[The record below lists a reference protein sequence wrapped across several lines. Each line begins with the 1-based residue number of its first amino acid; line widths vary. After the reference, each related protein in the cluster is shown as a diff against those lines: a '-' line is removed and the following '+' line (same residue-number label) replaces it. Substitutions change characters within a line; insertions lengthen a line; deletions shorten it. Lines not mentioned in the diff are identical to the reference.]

1 MKKERWVV
9 SAKRADFQ
17 AIADRFGIDPVIAR
31 LIRNRDVTGEKEI
44 EEYLFGDLEQL
55 HDPLL
60 MKDMERA
67 ADLIAEKIREK
78 KPIRIIGDYD
88 IDGVTA
94 TYILLTGLKDLG
106 ADVDVRIPDR
116 IADGYGLNEHLVQF
130 AADEGRDMIVTCDN
144 GIAAGSQIRLAK
156 ELGMTVVVTDH
167 HEVPFEED
175 ENGERRYILPPAD
188 AVVNPKQK
196 DCSYPFPGL
205 CGAAVAWKLIQT
217 MEAKAGIPKEHS
229 FRFLEFVAIATIGD
243 VMDLQGENRIFVKAG
258 LRALHKT
265 QNLGLQELIRVQ
277 GIEAENVTPYHI
289 GFVLGPCIN
298 ASGRLDTAEH
308 SLKLLCAKTRE
319 EAAKLAGDLKDLNES
334 RKELTRQGEA
344 KAIELVETSPLQ
356 NDKVLV
362 VYLPDCHESLA
373 GIIAGRLREH
383 FHKPSFVLTRS
394 EEGVKGSGRSIE
406 AYSMYEEL
414 CKCKELMTKFGGHP
428 KAGGFSLRPEDVET
442 FRQMVYAYCRECYPK
457 MPEYSVSADMEITGD
472 CLTVEQVTEL
482 MKLEPCG
489 EGNRKPVFLLRN
501 CTVQSK
507 RALKE
512 GKFTSMELRTGG
524 AVLKAISFAMP
535 FAKCFADIG
544 SSVDVLATVELNEFR
559 GNTSAELRIIEMRPA
574 GFREDRFFA
583 ALRTYEEISRGEGCD
598 KRLAPRVIPDRPA
611 LMSVYD
617 LIRAHGGSMSAE
629 EMCVYGGGDLNY
641 CMLRIALDAF
651 SEAGMAQVSADG
663 GSVTLIPV
671 NTKTDLMATGVISR
685 LRQSLTA

>member
-1 MKKERWVV
+1 MKKWLCAAAPAADNEITQQFGELLGGVMLSRGIT
-9 SAKRADFQ
+9 SLDRAREF
-17 AIADRFGIDPVIAR
+17 FGCSS
-31 LIRNRDVTGEKEI
+31 LS
-44 EEYLFGDLEQL
+44 
-55 HDPLL
+55 DPLL
-60 MKDMERA
+60 IKDMEA
-67 ADLIAEKIREK
+67 AVEVIRGALDEGKKITVF
-78 KPIRIIGDYD
+78 GDYD
-88 IDGVTA
+88 CDGITSTA
-94 TYILLTGLKDLG
+94 MLYGYLNAMG
-106 ADVDVRIPDR
+106 AEADYYIPDR
-116 IADGYGLNEHLVQF
+116 SEGYGMNLEALKRILDSGTELIITV
-130 AADEGRDMIVTCDN
+130 DN
-144 GIAAGSQIRLAK
+144 GISAVEEAK
-156 ELGMTVVVTDH
+156 YIAERGAQLVITDH
-167 HEVPFEED
+167 HQPPQELPVCEACVDPHRADDNSPFKE
-175 ENGERRYILPPAD
+175 
-188 AVVNPKQK
+188 
-196 DCSYPFPGL
+196 L
-205 CGAAVAWKLIQT
+205 CGAGV
-217 MEAKAGIPKEHS
+217 
-229 FRFLEFVAIATIGD
+229 V
-243 VMDLQGENRIFVKAG
+243 
-258 LRALHKT
+258 
-265 QNLGLQELIRVQ
+265 
-277 GIEAENVTPYHI
+277 
-289 GFVLGPCIN
+289 
-298 ASGRLDTAEH
+298 
-308 SLKLLCAKTRE
+308 LKLLCALEEDEDFVLEQYADLAAVGTVADVMPLIGENRFIVRRGLENIHSSQNQGLDKLIRSAGIDPARVDSTSIAFSIAPRINAVGRIARADRAVELLLTESPEQAGLISEELALCNSQRTAEETRIME
-319 EAAKLAGDLKDLNES
+319 EAAQQIEQ
-334 RKELTRQGEA
+334 RPELLRER
-344 KAIELVETSPLQ
+344 
-356 NDKVLV
+356 VLV
-362 VYLPDCHESLA
+362 VSGEGWKHGVIGLVCAKLLNKYGKPVLVISVENGEARGSA
-373 GIIAGRLREH
+373 RGIDGFSIYKLLEGCSR
-383 FHKPSFVLTRS
+383 VL
-394 EEGVKGSGRSIE
+394 
-406 AYSMYEEL
+406 
-414 CKCKELMTKFGGHP
+414 TKFGGHP

-524 AVLKAISFAMP
+524 TVLKAISFAMP

>member
-1 MKKERWVV
+1 MKKWLCAAAPAADNEITQQFGELLGGVMLSRGIT
-9 SAKRADFQ
+9 SLDRAREF
-17 AIADRFGIDPVIAR
+17 FGCSS
-31 LIRNRDVTGEKEI
+31 LS
-44 EEYLFGDLEQL
+44 
-55 HDPLL
+55 DPLL
-60 MKDMERA
+60 IKDMEA
-67 ADLIAEKIREK
+67 AVEVIRGALDEGKKITVF
-78 KPIRIIGDYD
+78 GDYD
-88 IDGVTA
+88 CDGITSTA
-94 TYILLTGLKDLG
+94 MLYGYLNAMG
-106 ADVDVRIPDR
+106 AEADYYIPDR
-116 IADGYGLNEHLVQF
+116 SEGYGMNLEALKHILDSGTELIITV
-130 AADEGRDMIVTCDN
+130 DN
-144 GIAAGSQIRLAK
+144 GISAVEEAK
-156 ELGMTVVVTDH
+156 YIAERGAQLVITDH
-167 HEVPFEED
+167 HQPPQELPVCEACVDPHRADDNSPFKE
-175 ENGERRYILPPAD
+175 
-188 AVVNPKQK
+188 
-196 DCSYPFPGL
+196 L
-205 CGAAVAWKLIQT
+205 CGAGV
-217 MEAKAGIPKEHS
+217 
-229 FRFLEFVAIATIGD
+229 V
-243 VMDLQGENRIFVKAG
+243 
-258 LRALHKT
+258 
-265 QNLGLQELIRVQ
+265 
-277 GIEAENVTPYHI
+277 
-289 GFVLGPCIN
+289 
-298 ASGRLDTAEH
+298 
-308 SLKLLCAKTRE
+308 LKLLCALEEDEDFVLEQYADLAAVGTVADVMPLIGENRFIVRRGLENIHSSQNQGLDKLIRSAGIEPGRVDSTSIAFSIAPRINAVGRIARADRAVELLLTESPEQAGLISEELALCNSQRTAEETRIME
-319 EAAKLAGDLKDLNES
+319 EAAQQIEQ
-334 RKELTRQGEA
+334 RPELLRER
-344 KAIELVETSPLQ
+344 
-356 NDKVLV
+356 VLV
-362 VYLPDCHESLA
+362 VSGEGWKHGVIGLVCAKLLNKYGKPVLVISVENGEARGSA
-373 GIIAGRLREH
+373 RGIDGFSIYKLLEGCSR
-383 FHKPSFVLTRS
+383 VL
-394 EEGVKGSGRSIE
+394 
-406 AYSMYEEL
+406 
-414 CKCKELMTKFGGHP
+414 TKFGGHP

>member
-1 MKKERWVV
+1 MKKWLCAAAPAADNEITQQFGELLGGVMLSRGIT
-9 SAKRADFQ
+9 SLDRAREF
-17 AIADRFGIDPVIAR
+17 FGCSS
-31 LIRNRDVTGEKEI
+31 LS
-44 EEYLFGDLEQL
+44 
-55 HDPLL
+55 DPLL
-60 MKDMERA
+60 IKDMEA
-67 ADLIAEKIREK
+67 AVEVIRGALDEGKKITVF
-78 KPIRIIGDYD
+78 GDYD
-88 IDGVTA
+88 CDGITSTA
-94 TYILLTGLKDLG
+94 MLYGYLNAMG
-106 ADVDVRIPDR
+106 AEADYYIPDR
-116 IADGYGLNEHLVQF
+116 SEGYGMNLEALKHILDSGTELIITV
-130 AADEGRDMIVTCDN
+130 DN
-144 GIAAGSQIRLAK
+144 GISAVEEAK
-156 ELGMTVVVTDH
+156 YIAERGAQLVITDH
-167 HEVPFEED
+167 HQPPQELPVCEACVDPHRADDNSPFKE
-175 ENGERRYILPPAD
+175 
-188 AVVNPKQK
+188 
-196 DCSYPFPGL
+196 L
-205 CGAAVAWKLIQT
+205 CGAGV
-217 MEAKAGIPKEHS
+217 
-229 FRFLEFVAIATIGD
+229 V
-243 VMDLQGENRIFVKAG
+243 
-258 LRALHKT
+258 
-265 QNLGLQELIRVQ
+265 
-277 GIEAENVTPYHI
+277 
-289 GFVLGPCIN
+289 
-298 ASGRLDTAEH
+298 
-308 SLKLLCAKTRE
+308 LKLLCALEEDEDFVLEQYADLAAVGTVADVMPLIGENRFIVRRGLENIHSSQNQGLDKLIRSAGIDPARVDSTSIAFSIAPRINAVGRIARADRAVELLLTESPEQAGLISEELALCNSQRTAEETRIME
-319 EAAKLAGDLKDLNES
+319 EAAQQIEQ
-334 RKELTRQGEA
+334 RPELLRER
-344 KAIELVETSPLQ
+344 
-356 NDKVLV
+356 VLV
-362 VYLPDCHESLA
+362 VSGEGWKHGVIGLVCAKLLNKYGKPVLVISVENGEARGSA
-373 GIIAGRLREH
+373 RGIDGFSIYKLLEGCSR
-383 FHKPSFVLTRS
+383 VL
-394 EEGVKGSGRSIE
+394 
-406 AYSMYEEL
+406 
-414 CKCKELMTKFGGHP
+414 TKFGGHP

-559 GNTSAELRIIEMRPA
+559 GNTSAELWIIEMRPA

>member
-1 MKKERWVV
+1 MKKWLCAAAPAADNEITQQFGELLGGVMLSRGIT
-9 SAKRADFQ
+9 SLDRAREF
-17 AIADRFGIDPVIAR
+17 FGCSS
-31 LIRNRDVTGEKEI
+31 LS
-44 EEYLFGDLEQL
+44 
-55 HDPLL
+55 DPLL
-60 MKDMERA
+60 IKDMEA
-67 ADLIAEKIREK
+67 AVEVIRGALDEGKKITVF
-78 KPIRIIGDYD
+78 GDYD
-88 IDGVTA
+88 CDGITSTA
-94 TYILLTGLKDLG
+94 MLYGYLNAMG
-106 ADVDVRIPDR
+106 AEADYYIPDR
-116 IADGYGLNEHLVQF
+116 SEGYGMNLEALKHILDSGTELIITV
-130 AADEGRDMIVTCDN
+130 DN
-144 GIAAGSQIRLAK
+144 GISAVEEAK
-156 ELGMTVVVTDH
+156 YIAERGAQLVITDH
-167 HEVPFEED
+167 HQPPQELPVCEACVDPHRADDNSPFKE
-175 ENGERRYILPPAD
+175 
-188 AVVNPKQK
+188 
-196 DCSYPFPGL
+196 L
-205 CGAAVAWKLIQT
+205 CGAGV
-217 MEAKAGIPKEHS
+217 
-229 FRFLEFVAIATIGD
+229 V
-243 VMDLQGENRIFVKAG
+243 
-258 LRALHKT
+258 
-265 QNLGLQELIRVQ
+265 
-277 GIEAENVTPYHI
+277 
-289 GFVLGPCIN
+289 
-298 ASGRLDTAEH
+298 
-308 SLKLLCAKTRE
+308 LKLLCALEEDEDFVLEQYADLAAVGTVADVMPLIGENRFIVRRGLENIHSSQNQGLDKLIRSAGIDPARVDSTSIAFSIAPRINAVGRIARADRAVELLLTESPEQAGLISEELALCNSQRTAEETRIME
-319 EAAKLAGDLKDLNES
+319 EAAQQIEQ
-334 RKELTRQGEA
+334 RPELLRER
-344 KAIELVETSPLQ
+344 
-356 NDKVLV
+356 VLV
-362 VYLPDCHESLA
+362 VSGEGWKHGVIGLVCAKLLNKYGKPVLVISVENGEARGSA
-373 GIIAGRLREH
+373 RGIDGFSIYKLLEGCSR
-383 FHKPSFVLTRS
+383 VL
-394 EEGVKGSGRSIE
+394 
-406 AYSMYEEL
+406 
-414 CKCKELMTKFGGHP
+414 TKFGGHP

-524 AVLKAISFAMP
+524 TVLKAISFAMP